1 MNFIFI
7 FIFIFQVYK
16 SKCLL
21 NNEYYAIK
29 EIPKYKLY
37 SYSKIYSHLT
47 EPNILKKLIKY
58 EFVPKIISSFQDYD
72 YIYLITTYYDGKSLN
87 FYRNDNMT
95 EEQIKFISACVIQSL
110 SYLREQ
116 NIIHRDIMMQNIIMD
131 KNKYFEVIDFSF
143 SIDYSEKDSKKKYLN
158 TYNMV
163 TPPEMEKLKEYY
175 FNSDYY
181 RLGSVIFYL
190 IFKTYPY
197 IIKLEKNITEIT
209 INYTVKNYSQ
219 NCIDFLNKLIIS
231 NPKKRIGFKNINEL
245 KNHSW
250 FDGFD
255 WNKFIKKKMNSPF
268 NLTENDFEQ
277 SLCIKVDIISD
288 EYLMRYKSNFKKV
301 LYKKLK
307 ENLILLI
314 IL

>member
-1 MNFIFI
+1 M
-7 FIFIFQVYK
+7 YK

-47 EPNILKKLIKY
+47 EPIILKRLIKY

-95 EEQIKFISACVIQSL
+95 EDQIKFISACVIQSL
-110 SYLREQ
+110 SYLRKE

-131 KNKYFEVIDFSF
+131 KDKYFELIDFSF
-143 SIDYSEKDSKKKYLN
+143 SIDYSQKDNKYKYLN

-163 TPPEMEKLKEYY
+163 TPPEMEKLKEYDY
-175 FNSDYY
+175 NSDYY

-197 IIKLEKNITEIT
+197 FVKLQNNLTEIN
-209 INYTVKNYSQ
+209 INCIVNNYSH
-219 NCIDFLNKLIIS
+219 NLIDFLNKLIIS
-231 NPKKRIGFKNINEL
+231 DPKNRIGYKDINEL

-250 FDGFD
+250 FMGYD
-255 WNKFIKKKMNSPF
+255 WNKFEKKEIDSPF
-268 NLTENDFEQ
+268 NLTENDFDQ
-277 SLCIKVDIISD
+277 SLCIKVDIISY
-288 EYLMRYKSNFKKV
+288 EYLMRYKSNFKTE
-301 LYKKLK
+301 LYKQ
-307 ENLILLI
+307 LIKKFDYANSI
-314 IL
+314 IVKRILDF